1 MDKYTGAKRFKLQSI
16 PDPVLSMKGP
26 FSALKCDTFS
36 SLVNSSVARATWAKY
51 SSGYNAF
58 CEFESISGETY
69 SWPLSPEVWRAF
81 IVWCHYYKNL
91 TANSI
96 QTYLSALKFIHTIR
110 GMPTGHLND
119 DKLSKLLLKGVE
131 HMSTKFI
138 TNPNTRRV
146 MTFPLL
152 TLLGQRIA
160 ATDWPSLDKQ
170 VVWAAALTSFFGT
183 VRLGEILASEEGSFS
198 PASDLLW
205 KDVRCSSPHSLLLH
219 IKQPKSG
226 IPGGEKVDLF
236 EFPGY
241 NCCPVRAL
249 KNLREKQIRHG
260 NTDESLPVFRF
271 SSGKN
276 LTKAILNRTLSALL
290 SDIFVAG
297 KDTISCH
304 SFRAGIPST
313 LKMYPGLLTDDMV
326 KGWGRWQ
333 SDCYQLYTRLS
344 LTEKGKIF
352 EKISQALRSVASG
365 KNRMVKYHGRLV
377 YSSIYTNLSST

>member
-1 MDKYTGAKRFKLQSI
+1 
-16 PDPVLSMKGP
+16 
-26 FSALKCDTFS
+26 
-36 SLVNSSVARATWAKY
+36 VNSSVARATWAKY

-58 CEFESISGETY
+58 CDFESVTGEKY

-81 IVWCHYYKNL
+81 IVWCHHYRNL
-91 TANSI
+91 SANSI
-96 QTYLSALKFIHTIR
+96 QTYLSALKFVHVIR
-110 GMPTGHLND
+110 GLPTRHLTED
-119 DKLSKLLLKGVE
+119 ELSKLLLKGIE
-131 HMSTKFI
+131 HVSTSFK
-138 TNPNTRRV
+138 TKPNTRRV

-152 TLLGQRIA
+152 NLLGQRIA

-183 VRLGEILASEEGSFS
+183 VRLGEILASEEKSFS

-205 KDVRCSSPHSLLLH
+205 EDIRCSSPTSLLLH

-226 IPGGEKVDLF
+226 TPGGEKVDLF

-249 KNLREKQIRHG
+249 KNLREKQILHG
-260 NTDESLPVFRF
+260 NMDESLPVFRF

-276 LTKAILNRTLSALL
+276 LTKAVLNKTLSALL
-290 SDIFVAG
+290 SDLFVAG

-313 LKMYPGLLTDDMV
+313 LKMYPDLISSDMV

-344 LTEKGKIF
+344 LIEKGKIF
-352 EKISQALRSVASG
+352 QKISMALRAVASG
-365 KNRMVKYHGRLV
+365 KYRMV
-377 YSSIYTNLSST
+377 